1 MEKIAIISDIHG
13 SCVACE
19 KVIESIRKR
28 GIKKIFCLGDLVAK
42 GSQPNDTIEL
52 IKKNCDIVI
61 KGNCEDLIVKNCTIK
76 EQFWNHNNISK
87 ENLKYLEN

>member
-28 GIKKIFCLGDLVAK
+28 GIKKIFCLGD
-42 GSQPNDTIEL
+42 
-52 IKKNCDIVI
+52 
-61 KGNCEDLIVKNCTIK
+61 
-76 EQFWNHNNISK
+76 
-87 ENLKYLEN
+87 